1 VATLNRAERRGLA
14 ARLRADEVALNVRI
28 EEIQAELNG
37 MQGTALHTAT
47 MERLAAEGW
56 SSERLSDLSETIY
69 ELANYESRGE
79 RMGHALIE
87 WGLWICFFLLVV
99 ATMLRVTG
107 VISHGETIGEAWFL
121 GSVAVV
127 AVGWLMISIGDRRG
141 W

>member
-1 VATLNRAERRGLA
+1 
-14 ARLRADEVALNVRI
+14 
-28 EEIQAELNG
+28 

>member
-1 VATLNRAERRGLA
+1 MATLNRAERRDLE

-37 MQGTALHTAT
+37 TQGTALHTAT

-69 ELANYESRGE
+69 ELENYESRGG

-99 ATMLRVTG
+99 AAVLRVTG

-127 AVGWLMISIGDRRG
+127 AVGWLMISIGDRQG